1 MVIHPLWYLCLS
13 VRVALIFG
21 VRYLYFIKQ
30 KKIAVIIL
38 TLIGLGFIYQALTG
52 SNNEIQIN
60 KVFWHETRITH
71 GLLYLLSVYYLLT
84 NNIDM
89 SSVILGLDVLFSI
102 IYRFYFQK

>member
-1 MVIHPLWYLCLS
+1 MVIHPLWYVCLS

-21 VRYLYFIKQ
+21 VRYLHFIKQ
-30 KKIAVIIL
+30 KKVAAIIL
-38 TLIGLGFIYQALTG
+38 TLIGLGFIYQAING

-71 GLLYLLSVYYLLT
+71 GLLYLLSVYYLLN

-89 SSVILGLDVLFSI
+89 NSIILGLDVLFSI

>member
-1 MVIHPLWYLCLS
+1 MVIHPLWYVCLS
-13 VRVALIFG
+13 VRVALIFV
-21 VRYLYFIKQ
+21 VRYLHSIKQ
-30 KKIAVIIL
+30 KKVAAIIL
-38 TLIGLGFIYQALTG
+38 TLIGLGFIYQAING

-71 GLLYLLSVYYLLT
+71 GLLYLLSVYYLLN

-89 SSVILGLDVLFSI
+89 NSIILGLDVLFSI

>member
-13 VRVALIFG
+13 VRVGLIFL
-21 VRYLYFIKQ
+21 VRYLYSIKQ
-30 KKIAVIIL
+30 KKLAVLIL

-89 SSVILGLDVLFSI
+89 NSVILGLDVLFSI